1 MNYPI
6 MFIDGENK
14 TKLVPASI
22 PYFLNSYERKISFS
36 LKRVIVLISLNWD
49 AKFNKLL

>member
-36 LKRVIVLISLNWD
+36 LKKCHSYNLYNLF
-49 AKFNKLL
+49 AL